1 MVELAPDCIVVVKL
15 AQVELTPWR
24 LHHGERAPYHGACTI
39 ELAPW
44 RVCTIELEPW
54 SLHHRAC
61 TIELA
66 PWRLHLRACT
76 IYYDN

>member
-1 MVELAPDCIVVVKL
+1 MEL

-39 ELAPW
+39 ELAPLSLNHGA
-44 RVCTIELEPW
+44 CTG
-54 SLHHRAC
+54 RAC
-61 TIELA
+61 TMENVHHTMELAQVELA

-76 IYYDN
+76 IYDN